1 MIIDLNDI
9 KLFLSIAATDD
20 SEDSA
25 IASLIPMAQAEAESY
40 CDRKFDLAMRTE
52 YYATN
57 LQTTLQLRNY
67 PIVQSG
73 VYSLVI
79 YDDLNLSWTSDTLL
93 AAEQYQVDEEWGRV
107 VLVGQYFSVS
117 INPAI
122 KNIKVQYGAGYDD
135 NNPAPEDLKLAI
147 LKLLTS
153 EYKKADTY
161 LNAVENTV
169 KEKGKAVDLREEAY
183 EMLDRHKRFR

>member
-1 MIIDLNDI
+1 MIISLSELKKFLNVSD
-9 KLFLSIAATDD
+9 TDQD
-20 SEDSA
+20 SQLYNCLTYA
-25 IASLIPMAQAEAESY
+25 HAEAEVY
-40 CDRKFDLAMRTE
+40 CERRFELAMRTE

-73 VYSLVI
+73 VFSLVLH
-79 YDDLNLSWTSDTLL
+79 DDLNLSWGADTLL

-122 KNIKVQYGAGYDD
+122 KNIKVEYGAGYTSATI
-135 NNPAPEDLKLAI
+135 PSDLKIAIMKLAGA
-147 LKLLTS
+147 S
-153 EYKKADTY
+153 YKKADTY
-161 LNAVENTV
+161 LNAVSGRVENS
-169 KEKGKAVDLREEAY
+169 GQSDDLRSDAEAI
-183 EMLDRHKRFR
+183 LDLYKRVR